1 MVKETSVPVKKGIS
15 SMVTMIMDMLMVGL
29 RLAGIRVA
37 AIPLLGKNGNSHV
50 RWNKMGNVFGRFC
63 N

>member
-1 MVKETSVPVKKGIS
+1 
-15 SMVTMIMDMLMVGL
+15 MVTMIMDMLMVGL

-50 RWNKMGNVFGRFC
+50 RWNKIGNVFGRFC